1 MKRLG
6 SLRKILPAL
15 AILLALPAW
24 HPASATVGTMPADV
38 ATASAANTGPSI
50 AGFRGANFGM
60 TQAQVRGL
68 IETDFRI
75 APAAINDGENPLQH
89 TQVLTVQVP
98 DLVPGGG
105 TASVSYVFGYTTH
118 RLIEINILWSAQID
132 PKITPAMLYQ
142 NREPAE
148 LFRNRRFSGGSQHR
162 QRRDRERHSIVPR
175 DRWDRQRRAADSLRR
190 DGQGPEV
197 RQIDSEPRRA
207 DSGLRRQPAASGYFP
222 ADKRVF
228 LNAASSSGQRV
239 VVLAL

>member
-6 SLRKILPAL
+6 SLRKTLPAL

-38 ATASAANTGPSI
+38 ATASAGDTGPSI

-142 NREPAE
+142 NGE
-148 LFRNRRFSGGSQHR
+148 
-162 QRRDRERHSIVPR
+162 
-175 DRWDRQRRAADSLRR
+175 SLQNYFATE
-190 DGQGPEV
+190 G
-197 RQIDSEPRRA
+197 
-207 DSGLRRQPAASGYFP
+207 FP
-222 ADKRVF
+222 ADRSTGNVATANGILLF
-228 LNAASSSGQRV
+228 RATDGTGNAVLLILSGAMAKDPKSDKSILSPAALT
-239 VVLAL
+239 LAYAANPQHPDIFQLTKGSF